1 MVMNYF
7 VLEEWLS
14 GSLEKKKKQVC
25 LLVDSES
32 RKKLGLFRS
41 WKKILECL
49 RIALERASASGFKHV
64 GLDMKPNHRSWA
76 RPKPTRMRLGLGSL
90 RVGPDLNPDS
100 DLVQPESF
108 SVAVSGANLGLSS
121 SESFADQQP
130 FASGW
135 VSDLVVDSLSAKLA
149 VLEVTVQ
156 FSWELENPVVSQ
168 FPPTDA
174 SGSIFNVSRYFL
186 QV

>member
-1 MVMNYF
+1 
-7 VLEEWLS
+7 
-14 GSLEKKKKQVC
+14 
-25 LLVDSES
+25 
-32 RKKLGLFRS
+32 
-41 WKKILECL
+41 
-49 RIALERASASGFKHV
+49 
-64 GLDMKPNHRSWA
+64 
-76 RPKPTRMRLGLGSL
+76 
-90 RVGPDLNPDS
+90 
-100 DLVQPESF
+100 VQPESF